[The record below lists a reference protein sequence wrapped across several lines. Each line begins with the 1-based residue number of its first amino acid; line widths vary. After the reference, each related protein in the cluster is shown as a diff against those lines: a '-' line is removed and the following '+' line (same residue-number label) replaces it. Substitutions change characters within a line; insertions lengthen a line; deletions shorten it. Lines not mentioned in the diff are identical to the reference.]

1 MRIVEF
7 CRFARKRGL
16 PCGVQETLG
25 ALETTTILGL
35 ENSDELKFGLQSILC
50 SSKDDCDLFEEC
62 FREFWGG
69 SQAGL
74 LPKAGSNS
82 PREEKTII
90 DRSTPQS
97 LISGGSG
104 KDSSLEEA
112 GSQAA
117 AGASAR
123 ERLTTVDFSTVP
135 PTDATMLEQIALRL
149 FKQLSKR
156 LARRRRNGVRGQVD
170 LRKTLR
176 RNISRGGD
184 PISLRYRERKRR
196 PYRLVMLLDISGSMS
211 PYSIFLLKFVYA
223 LQKHFQRVDSF
234 LFSTRLVEVS
244 SQFRGHH
251 LSDALQALSQQ
262 PAGWA
267 GGTQIGGSLREFNRL
282 HRRKLRPSE
291 TLFII
296 LSDGWETGDS
306 AVLAEEL
313 GAVKQRVHKLIWM
326 NPLLGMKDY
335 QPITRGMSAAL
346 PYIDVFAPAHNVE
359 SLLSLEQHL

>member
-1 MRIVEF
+1 
-7 CRFARKRGL
+7 
-16 PCGVQETLG
+16 
-25 ALETTTILGL
+25 
-35 ENSDELKFGLQSILC
+35 
-50 SSKDDCDLFEEC
+50 
-62 FREFWGG
+62 
-69 SQAGL
+69 
-74 LPKAGSNS
+74 
-82 PREEKTII
+82 
-90 DRSTPQS
+90 
-97 LISGGSG
+97 
-104 KDSSLEEA
+104 
-112 GSQAA
+112 
-117 AGASAR
+117 
-123 ERLTTVDFSTVP
+123 
-135 PTDATMLEQIALRL
+135 
-149 FKQLSKR
+149 
-156 LARRRRNGVRGQVD
+156 
-170 LRKTLR
+170 
-176 RNISRGGD
+176 
-184 PISLRYRERKRR
+184 
-196 PYRLVMLLDISGSMS
+196 MLLDISGSMS

-223 LQKHFQRVDSF
+223 LQRHFQRVDSF

-251 LSDALQALSQQ
+251 LADALQALSQQ

-313 GAVKQRVHKLIWM
+313 GAVKRRVHKLIWM
-326 NPLLGMKDY
+326 NPLLGLKDY